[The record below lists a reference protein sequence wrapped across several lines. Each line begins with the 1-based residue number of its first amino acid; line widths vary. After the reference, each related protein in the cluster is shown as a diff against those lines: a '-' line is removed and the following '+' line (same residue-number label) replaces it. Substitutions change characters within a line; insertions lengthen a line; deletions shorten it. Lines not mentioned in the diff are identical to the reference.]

1 MAAKKKN
8 FSIKRL
14 IYNDKYLIIISLV
27 LAVIIWGATSLN
39 IGTDESKTIRVSVP
53 IELGDEVSEQLGMQ
67 YYSLKD
73 TVDLNVTVTGAKY
86 VIGQVEPEDLS
97 VKFDTSS
104 VNRTGE
110 QTIPILVSN
119 ISKNLDFDITGTY
132 PQSIEGYFDVSESK
146 TFDLNLRYDE
156 DNVADGY
163 VFGFPVLSEDKVIIS
178 GPKSYVDKIE
188 SVDINVNFGN
198 TQQLKEPYNANCNL
212 EIVGSGVE
220 TSYLTITSRS
230 DTTTPIRSV
239 SVTLPVLKVADL
251 PVAVNLEDKPQ
262 DLPNG
267 IVRIVYSEDS
277 IKAGVLDS
285 ADINTAVIGNINFNE
300 ILVGTKTFNFDVT
313 QLKGITVLD
322 EDMKRISATVTV
334 DSSYSMQSIAVNKN
348 SIFVE
353 GIPDGYRAN
362 VKSISSKNINV
373 IAPKSTQKINAEE
386 LVLKCDVSE
395 KNKNNVYNVSV
406 SFKNMKNSW
415 VYGEYTATI
424 ELVKE

>member
-14 IYNDKYLIIISLV
+14 IYNDKYLIIISLI
-27 LAVIIWGATSLN
+27 LAVVIWAITSLN
-39 IGTDESKTIRVSVP
+39 IGTDESKTIRINVP

-73 TVDLNVTVTGAKY
+73 TVDLSVTVTGAKY
-86 VIGQVEPEDLS
+86 VIGQVEAEDLS

-146 TFDLNLRYDE
+146 TFDLNLQYDE
-156 DNVADGY
+156 SNVAEGY
-163 VFGFPVLSEDKVIIS
+163 VFGFPVLSEDKVIIT

-188 SVDINVNFGN
+188 SADINVNFGN
-198 TQQLKEPYNANCNL
+198 NLKLKEPYNANCNI

-220 TSYLTITSRS
+220 TSYLKITSRS
-230 DTTTPIRSV
+230 DTATPIKSV
-239 SVTLPVLKVADL
+239 SVTLPVLKVAEL
-251 PVAVNLEDKPQ
+251 PVSVNLEDEPQ
-262 DLPNG
+262 ELPNG
-267 IVRIVYSEDS
+267 IIKIVYSMDS

-285 ADINTAVIGNINFNE
+285 ADINTAVIGSINFNE

-322 EDMKRISATVTV
+322 EDVQQISATVTV

-348 SIFVE
+348 SILVE
-353 GIPDGYRAN
+353 GIPKGYKAN
-362 VKSISSKNINV
+362 VKSISSKSINV
-373 IAPKSTQKINAEE
+373 IAPKSNQEINPEE
-386 LVLKCDVSE
+386 LVLRCDVSE
-395 KNKNNVYNVSV
+395 KSKDNVYNVSV
-406 SFKNMKNSW
+406 SFKNMKDSW

-424 ELVKE
+424 ELIEK